1 MAHPHIVI
9 DTSIIIDHL
18 RKRNKRK
25 SFLFNMV
32 DDYTLYIPTIVE
44 FELFAGAIDAEKRQ
58 DIHFVLQ
65 FCSVL
70 PLTSEIVQHA
80 AHLYQTLK
88 QKNQVIE
95 IRDLFIASTAIV
107 YAYPLMTLNTQHF
120 SRIET
125 LHLFTLPTL
134 EGLLDR

>member
-25 SFLFNMV
+25 SILFDIV
-32 DDYTLYIPTIVE
+32 DGSVLYTPTIVE
-44 FELFAGAIDAEKRQ
+44 FELFAGAIDAGKRQ

-65 FCSVL
+65 FCTVL

-80 AHLYQTLK
+80 ARLYQMLK
-88 QKNQVIE
+88 QENQVID
-95 IRDLFIASTAIV
+95 IRDLFIASTAILS
-107 YAYPLMTLNTQHF
+107 AYPLMTLNTKHF
-120 SRIET
+120 SRIDA
-125 LHLFTLPTL
+125 LHLLAPPKL
-134 EGLLDR
+134 